1 MSRTNIGMTVPLGR
15 VLAQIA
21 HEHPAANLQVFHP
34 PFGGRAVF
42 KSFVDHDFLHPPSG
56 RVDRGSGRGGCPCVG
71 FGFAARTL
79 PGNSKARFRPS
90 LWRVVQFLSRFAA
103 GGTPAGQRGQRSWHG
118 DTSTQRKQV
127 GFDGMTQTH
136 LLALRA
142 CIFGSSERK
151 HASQRC
157 PYQLHDLRSWAGG

>member
-1 MSRTNIGMTVPLGR
+1 MCWIWLCG
-15 VLAQIA
+15 A
-21 HEHPAANLQVFHP
+21 HP
-34 PFGGRAVF
+34 PR
-42 KSFVDHDFLHPPSG
+42 KLESSLP
-56 RVDRGSGRGGCPCVG
+56 
-71 FGFAARTL
+71 TL
-79 PGNSKARFRPS
+79 P
-90 LWRVVQFLSRFAA
+90 LEVVQFLSRFAA

-157 PYQLHDLRSWAGG
+157 PYQLHDLRSSAGG